1 MVMVIVGVY
10 ILFPLQKYNISTFC
24 VKNTFLTWGIWVE
37 GKGNSLY
44 YFFNFSVILKFSK
57 EI

>member
-1 MVMVIVGVY
+1 MVIVGVY

-44 YFFNFSVILKFSK
+44 CFFNFSVILKFSK